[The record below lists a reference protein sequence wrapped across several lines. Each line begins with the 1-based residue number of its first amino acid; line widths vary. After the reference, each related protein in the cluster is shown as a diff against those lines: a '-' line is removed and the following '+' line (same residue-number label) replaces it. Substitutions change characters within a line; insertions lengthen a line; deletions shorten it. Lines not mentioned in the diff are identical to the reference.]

1 MKKSLYLLI
10 LFIILFMTGC
20 GQKTGLD
27 SNTQALPPVNADMVN
42 ANNEQIKDIVG
53 DWLYFAYGSNMNSER
68 MKDRCGA
75 DNFTDLGKANLAGYD
90 FYFYG
95 KGHANIKLYAS
106 KMIEGV
112 LWNIN
117 EECLKKLDQVEG
129 YPNVYQRQ
137 AVKVNWQNKNI
148 LAQVYIVEKDNTTS
162 KPSFEY
168 LQTVLTGAQEHHLSE
183 SYIQKIKDLA
193 E

>member
-10 LFIILFMTGC
+10 LFIALFMAAC
-20 GQKTGLD
+20 SQKTGLD
-27 SNTQALPPVNADMVN
+27 SNTQDLPSVNVDMIN
-42 ANNEQIKDIVG
+42 ANNEQNKDIMG
-53 DWLYFAYGSNMNSER
+53 DWLYFAYGSNMNSDR
-68 MKDRCGA
+68 MQDRCGA
-75 DNFTDLGKANLAGYD
+75 DNFTDLGKANLVGYD

-148 LAQVYIVEKDNTTS
+148 LAQVYIVEKDNTRS
-162 KPSFEY
+162 KPSAEY
-168 LQTVLTGAQEHHLSE
+168 LQTVLTGAQEHNLSE
-183 SYIQKIKDLA
+183 NYIQKIKALA